1 MSGSVLKGRAAS
13 EGEGLTAIRIG
24 CGVLTNRMPCN
35 ILTVTHSANA
45 GILATILLGQH
56 RIIRLRHL
64 SEKLRSD
71 FVTFS

>member
-1 MSGSVLKGRAAS
+1 MSGSVLKGRAVS

-35 ILTVTHSANA
+35 ILR
-45 GILATILLGQH
+45 QH